1 MPPSTP
7 STLIQ
12 KGEKRMRRMLIA
24 VGFVAALVDGSGSAS
39 ANHPPGTG
47 AIVR

>member
-1 MPPSTP
+1 
-7 STLIQ
+7 
-12 KGEKRMRRMLIA
+12 MRRMLIA